1 MDEIKRKNMGTYDII
16 YHKSQLRCTERPGDD
31 PSSARG
37 FDMNPQQKV
46 LTYEKGQEVDGYTV
60 PIGFSIRKNI
70 RIPMRDGLTLCGD
83 LMLPAVSEKVPV
95 VLIWTPFGKDKEFM
109 APPPFD
115 KNNGTEDDKSHEA
128 DVAME
133 MMQMFGRTSPWNI
146 PHGPDSMTFIEARY
160 AVCIVDL
167 RGACNSEGDAEYF
180 GNGQDSDDLC
190 DAIDYLSKQDWCNGK
205 VATTGCSWIAM
216 ASWYAAAKH
225 PPALACIVPFEGHS
239 NMYRDEYMRM
249 GVRDIGFARNYF
261 TPGYT
266 WQEHIRGLME
276 EYPVWNDFWESKHC
290 PLEKIQVPM
299 YVVTGWYS
307 YYHVRGTLEA
317 FQKAHKLTADG
328 VAGKKTL
335 KALEKAYQNGEKASP
350 DLTAAPDPTPAPEE
364 QDPDL
369 NPKISGPSV
378 SSIQL
383 LSWYDVVKPSISNG
397 QHLLVYEP
405 SSGLSWTVRVL
416 ARGRHCDAEP
426 LTARDT
432 RTMVKAFGGINTW
445 NQKGVYVQLPD
456 GRWSV
461 ASTHDMPHESST
473 IKDNDF
479 NGHLCVHFLRTM
491 EEAKKNDP
499 NYGVANQETIRQM
512 WKNLTGQDVTD

>member
-1 MDEIKRKNMGTYDII
+1 MMFLLASVNTTIRLGGT
-16 YHKSQLRCTERPGDD
+16 G
-31 PSSARG
+31 
-37 FDMNPQQKV
+37 
-46 LTYEKGQEVDGYTV
+46 
-60 PIGFSIRKNI
+60 
-70 RIPMRDGLTLCGD
+70 
-83 LMLPAVSEKVPV
+83 
-95 VLIWTPFGKDKEFM
+95 
-109 APPPFD
+109 
-115 KNNGTEDDKSHEA
+115 
-128 DVAME
+128 
-133 MMQMFGRTSPWNI
+133 
-146 PHGPDSMTFIEARY
+146 
-160 AVCIVDL
+160 VDL
-167 RGACNSEGDAEYF
+167 TSASSVQQLISTTMTSIHYF
-180 GNGQDSDDLC
+180 
-190 DAIDYLSKQDWCNGK
+190 
-205 VATTGCSWIAM
+205 
-216 ASWYAAAKH
+216 
-225 PPALACIVPFEGHS
+225 ALAIALCIFLLAIVRQYTQFAEH
-239 NMYRDEYMRM
+239 M
-249 GVRDIGFARNYF
+249 GVRFIGSLLVVLVMIFSF
-261 TPGYT
+261 P
-266 WQEHIRGLME
+266 
-276 EYPVWNDFWESKHC
+276 
-290 PLEKIQVPM
+290 KICDAVQNA
-299 YVVTGWYS
+299 TYS
-307 YYHVRGTLEA
+307 YSQGTSMTMENMFCWLTE
-317 FQKAHKLTADG
+317 QKPN
-328 VAGKKTL
+328 AGKKTL

-499 NYGVANQETIRQM
+499 NYGVANQETIRQILSSYCLIGP
-512 WKNLTGQDVTD
+512 NLTTNN

>member
-1 MDEIKRKNMGTYDII
+1 MSRKIIALLLAAAVFLAPLSSFAAYKPTTLQHGMRGDAVKEIQEALIKLGYLKGPADGVFGNKTENAVRKFQKKNKLDVDGLVGGKTKELIL
-16 YHKSQLRCTERPGDD
+16 KLASSVSGD
-31 PSSARG
+31 PSPTDEPSPSDGSLFGGDYSKIKSGSSKAR
-37 FDMNPQQKV
+37 
-46 LTYEKGQEVDGYTV
+46 
-60 PIGFSIRKNI
+60 IRALQN
-70 RIPMRDGLTLCGD
+70 
-83 LMLPAVSEKVPV
+83 A
-95 VLIWTPFGKDKEFM
+95 LIKLG
-109 APPPFD
+109 
-115 KNNGTEDDKSHEA
+115 
-128 DVAME
+128 
-133 MMQMFGRTSPWNI
+133 
-146 PHGPDSMTFIEARY
+146 
-160 AVCIVDL
+160 
-167 RGACNSEGDAEYF
+167 
-180 GNGQDSDDLC
+180 
-190 DAIDYLSKQDWCNGK
+190 YLSGSADGK
-205 VATTGCSWIAM
+205 YGKKTKNAV
-216 ASWYAAAKH
+216 
-225 PPALACIVPFEGHS
+225 
-239 NMYRDEYMRM
+239 
-249 GVRDIGFARNYF
+249 
-261 TPGYT
+261 
-266 WQEHIRGLME
+266 
-276 EYPVWNDFWESKHC
+276 
-290 PLEKIQVPM
+290 
-299 YVVTGWYS
+299 
-307 YYHVRGTLEA
+307 EA

-350 DLTAAPDPTPAPEE
+350 DPTAAPDPTPAPEE

-426 LTARDT
+426 LTSRDT